1 MMRGIRCV
9 RTLLALLVALAPC
22 ASDPSVAQERTDF
35 GRFVDWVGG
44 DAKALVQSVD
54 ARDAAYV
61 AGGAAVL
68 IPLSRFDER
77 INPEI
82 QESYRGNLARFLDFT
97 NELGSPKVVAP
108 LVAVFGASLLTDD
121 TKLQD
126 AAFTSM
132 QSLLYAGLV
141 TYGLKYTVGRMR
153 PYEGNGSNRFLPLSG
168 HNSFPSGHTTVA
180 FAIVTPWVVYYPHP
194 VTYGLFALSAGTAVA
209 RLAHNAHW
217 ATDVAAGAA
226 IGTVTGYWLTKRH
239 QGLQRGASLTPTAGP
254 DALGFTLNVTF

>member
-1 MMRGIRCV
+1 MRYD
-9 RTLLALLVALAPC
+9 RTLRISLLVIILCADVPAL
-22 ASDPSVAQERTDF
+22 AQERTDT
-35 GRFVDWVGG
+35 GRFVDWLGG
-44 DAKALVQSVD
+44 DAKALVHSID

-61 AGGAAVL
+61 AGAGAVL

-82 QESYRGNLARFLDFT
+82 QEEYRGGFARFLDLT
-97 NELGSPKVVAP
+97 NELGSPKVVGP
-108 LVAVFGASLLTDD
+108 LVAVFGASLLADD

-141 TYGLKYTVGRMR
+141 TYGIKYTVGRMR
-153 PYEGNGSNRFLPLSG
+153 PYEESGSNRFLPLSG

-180 FAIVTPWVVYYPHP
+180 FAIATPWVVYYPHP
-194 VTYGLFALSAGTAVA
+194 VTYGLFALSTGTAVA
-209 RLAHNAHW
+209 RLAHNRHW

-226 IGTVTGYWLTKRH
+226 IGTVTGYWLAKRH
-239 QGLQRGASLTPTAGP
+239 QDQQGGISFTPTAGP
-254 DALGFTLNVTF
+254 EAVGFNLYVTF